1 MYNECMLNIVNKSRY
16 NDLKDYYPYLEEYY
30 QKTLEVLQ
38 IEDNYVLSLII
49 CGPIT
54 IKRINR
60 DYRNKDAVTD
70 VISFAL
76 LDNEDAVEY
85 EDCIELGDLPEHI
98 ARCVGNQESQP
109 EAPVAEIVQPKAES
123 ESSSVEIHPAADY
136 TNKTFKEAKEAWLA
150 SFEGE
155 YIRALLER
163 NNYNIS
169 QASRESEIDRKY
181 FRKLMKKYGI
191 ANSSNDAGDADGDE
205 D

>member
-85 EDCIELGDLPEHI
+85 EDCIELGDIFINIDAARRQAVDYGHSLKREICFLFTHGLLHLCGYDHMTKEDEAEMI
-98 ARCVGNQESQP
+98 ALQKKILDELVSQ
-109 EAPVAEIVQPKAES
+109 
-123 ESSSVEIHPAADY
+123 DD
-136 TNKTFKEAKEAWLA
+136 KE
-150 SFEGE
+150 
-155 YIRALLER
+155 
-163 NNYNIS
+163 
-169 QASRESEIDRKY
+169 D
-181 FRKLMKKYGI
+181 
-191 ANSSNDAGDADGDE
+191 
-205 D
+205 

>member
-16 NDLKDYYPYLEEYY
+16 NDLNDYYPYLEEYY

-85 EDCIELGDLPEHI
+85 EDRIELGDI
-98 ARCVGNQESQP
+98 FINRQRVFSQ
-109 EAPVAEIVQPKAES
+109 AKEIRLFLTSNLKYSSTIDVRSLFFLASKKDLSPATKAEPLS
-123 ESSSVEIHPAADY
+123 
-136 TNKTFKEAKEAWLA
+136 FKRLNPLC
-150 SFEGE
+150 G
-155 YIRALLER
+155 
-163 NNYNIS
+163 
-169 QASRESEIDRKY
+169 
-181 FRKLMKKYGI
+181 
-191 ANSSNDAGDADGDE
+191 
-205 D
+205 